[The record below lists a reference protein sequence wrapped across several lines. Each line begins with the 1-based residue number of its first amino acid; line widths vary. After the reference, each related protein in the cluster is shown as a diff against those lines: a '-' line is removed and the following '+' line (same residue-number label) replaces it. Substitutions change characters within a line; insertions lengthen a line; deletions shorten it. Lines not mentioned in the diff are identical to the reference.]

1 MANSSDCKHNTDASR
16 LMHEGSSQDL
26 RVPMALDPGHVPVN
40 ERGPEYGLVFAKA
53 YSAYLN
59 YYDSNNSVTGDW
71 QSFFDKDVS
80 VLLAVAAIQDVD
92 AYRSA
97 VNACFDFLN
106 NSANRT
112 QAEALKQRLG
122 FLFSIAATMAKQL
135 DRLKENLPVDTALK
149 NLLQSRIQS
158 QSAQG
163 FKRLIAYYKA
173 YESDFGLTDDELD
186 VAAELTIFGQ
196 EAQAF
201 GEIYRSPL
209 SKDWIIGDFPDWL
222 QYIDSIVKDAG
233 VFGPL
238 LDPSDP
244 DYWFSIHNSIAS
256 HNLFTSLFDE
266 LLKVYARIVI
276 EAKQE
281 LEYSFIQ
288 NGNHEPHYALL
299 IAFLR
304 LFEGTRAEINTLT
317 GRHLDFYYRDILR
330 FKEKPAERP
339 RVHLLA
345 ELAKHADSHRFD
357 SGVSFKAGKDE
368 SGIEAFFTSDREFIA
383 NKAKVAALKTVYRHG
398 GEAVAGLGVN
408 AAKQSGRYYAS
419 PVADSEDGLG
429 AKLTNEEQS
438 WHPFFNKRYS
448 NAQLDSIAMPEA
460 ELGFAIA
467 SHYLWLAE
475 GERTVTVEFY
485 LSDITFNTLPGDLKA
500 DLVCS
505 LSTEEGWLEKSA
517 MKFESVQGRLQ
528 LKIKLSGADP
538 AITAYSSKVHG
549 FDFSSNLPILLV
561 KFRHQS
567 DRLYPAAL
575 LANAVLD
582 KIGLNVAV
590 KGLRTLKVSNDFGSV
605 VTSKPFQPF
614 GPSPVANSSLILG
627 SKEAFQKKLLS
638 AKVNWQWQNPPEP
651 FGTQVNIKIDY
662 LQSGTW
668 KQATSET
675 KAITSDSY
683 TLDNEINQTV
693 IDAADFNEPVFYNSA
708 ARHGFVR
715 FSTSEGFGQDEYE
728 KALIDYI
735 RKLMDNDKEL
745 ARGVQAAV
753 DFIGQ
758 INTRVQEFNDL
769 HNSAIENLSQLPTEM
784 AEVTNDLIEKFPEVI
799 DNTEKVFEKINQVY
813 GATDAG
819 IKDAI
824 DKLLEQFPELRIDLA
839 GVKSWIDLQE
849 LDLPSSDSD
858 DDGIPSLIS
867 IIERLKETIKRLS
880 DLKNTAVDIA
890 KKIDKRTGI
899 TTLTQTINTFLSLVA
914 NTYDDINRI
923 ASEMI
928 KLDNAGK
935 WVTEKTSVVMS
946 AGSQLIENFGAQTIQ
961 FNNNVAGLVAGVST
975 MVEGIGEVLGD
986 EPIKPK
992 PPTGP
997 WMTELTLDYTTDE
1010 QMIALD
1016 STDSGIWRNRQA
1028 FFFHLAPFGQSE
1040 QHPFLNSTRKVYLI
1054 PGFRFQQ
1061 DHDEVMSGAEFY
1073 IGLTGLEPP
1082 QNLSLLFQV
1091 ADGTADPLTIKPDP
1105 HIHWSYLRG
1114 NEWIAFKKDEFEDG
1128 TGGLL
1133 NSGIIR
1139 FALPNDADNNNS
1151 ILPPGMHWLRAA
1163 VATHSEAVCRLQ
1175 AVAAQALQATFSDRG
1190 NDPGFSAKPL
1200 KAGTISKLERPN
1212 AVVKKIEQPFSSF
1225 GGRGAETPASF
1236 YTRVSERLRHKDR
1249 AVALWDYEHLVLE
1262 AFPQIYRVK
1271 CLNHTQYEPG
1281 ENGDFVYRELAPGH
1295 VTLVAIPNLQ
1305 FQTYRDPL
1313 KPYTSLGLLDE
1324 IKAFLNARVSC
1335 FVNLHVRNPRFET
1348 VRCSCKVRFHEGF
1361 DETFYSNMLR
1371 QAITRFLS
1379 PWAFANDAKPSF
1391 GGKIHQSVL
1400 IRFIEEQTYVD
1411 YLTDFMLYHDSGGAA
1426 GEVAVDEAQGST
1438 AVSVLVSAPTEKH
1451 QIDVIK
1457 PAAVHEL
1464 GETCPCEP

>member
-1 MANSSDCKHNTDASR
+1 MANSDCKQNTDASR
-16 LMHEGSSQDL
+16 LMHEGSSRDL
-26 RVPMALDPGHVPVN
+26 RVPKALGPDHVPVN

-59 YYDSNNSVTGDW
+59 YYDPNNSVTGDW

-97 VNACFDFLN
+97 VKANFDFLN
-106 NSANRT
+106 NSGNRM
-112 QAEALKQRLG
+112 QADALKQRLG
-122 FLFSIAATMAKQL
+122 FLFSIAATMTKQL

-149 NLLQSRIQS
+149 NLLQNRIRS

-173 YESDFGLTDDELD
+173 YESDFGLNDDELD

-201 GEIYRSPL
+201 GDIYRSPF
-209 SKDWIIGDFPDWL
+209 SKDWIIGNFPDWPH
-222 QYIDSIVKDAG
+222 YIDSIVKDAE

-244 DYWFSIHNSIAS
+244 NYWFSIHNSIAS
-256 HNLFTSLFDE
+256 HNLFTSIFDDF
-266 LLKVYARIVI
+266 LKIYARIVV

-281 LEYSFIQ
+281 LENSFIQ

-317 GRHLDFYYRDILR
+317 GRHLDFYYRDILQL
-330 FKEKPAERP
+330 KEKPAEPP

-368 SGIEAFFTSDREFIA
+368 SGIEAFFTNDRDFIA

-398 GEAVAGLGVN
+398 GEAVAELGVN

-429 AKLTNEEQS
+429 EKLTNEEQS

-485 LSDITFNTLPGDLKA
+485 LSDIAFNTLPGDLKA

-505 LSTEEGWLEKSA
+505 LSTQEGWLEKSA

-538 AITAYSSKVHG
+538 AITAYSPKVHG
-549 FDFSSNLPILLV
+549 FDFSTNLPILLV

-567 DRLYPAAL
+567 DRLYPVAL

-605 VTSKPFQPF
+605 VASKPFQPF

-651 FGTQVNIKIDY
+651 FGTQVNINVDY

-668 KQATSET
+668 KQGTSET

-683 TLDNEINQTV
+683 SLDNEINQTV
-693 IDAADFNEPVFYNSA
+693 VDAADFNDPAFYNSA

-745 ARGVQAAV
+745 ARGVQSAV

-769 HNSAIENLSQLPTEM
+769 HNSVIENLSQLPTQM
-784 AEVTNDLIEKFPEVI
+784 AEVTRDLIEKFPEVI
-799 DNTEKVFEKINQVY
+799 ENTGKFFEKINHVY
-813 GATDAG
+813 GEAETE
-819 IKDAI
+819 IRNTI
-824 DKLLEQFPELRIDLA
+824 DNLLQQFPDVGIDLDA
-839 GVKSWIDLQE
+839 VNGWSNLSALPIPDDASEGV
-849 LDLPSSDSD
+849 P
-858 DDGIPSLIS
+858 S
-867 IIERLKETIKRLS
+867 IIGRLNQTVTRLS
-880 DLKNTAVDIA
+880 NLKDTVVDIA
-890 KKIDKRTGI
+890 TKIDKRTGV
-899 TTLTQTINTFLSLVA
+899 TNLTQTINTFLSLVA

-946 AGSQLIENFGAQTIQ
+946 AGSQLIEDFGAQTIQ

-992 PPTGP
+992 PPVGP

-1028 FFFHLAPFGQSE
+1028 FFFHLAPFGYCE

-1061 DHDEVMSGAEFY
+1061 NHDEIMSEAEFY

-1114 NEWIAFKKDEFEDG
+1114 NEWIAFKTDEVEDG

-1163 VATHSEAVCRLQ
+1163 VASHSEAVCRLQ
-1175 AVAAQALQATFSDRG
+1175 AVAAQALQATFNDRG

-1200 KAGTISKLERPN
+1200 KAGTISKLERPD
-1212 AVVKKIEQPFSSF
+1212 AAVKKIEQPFSSF
-1225 GGRGAETPASF
+1225 GGRGAETPAAF

-1281 ENGDFVYRELAPGH
+1281 ENGDFIYRELAPGH
-1295 VTLVAIPNLQ
+1295 VTLITIPNLQ
-1305 FQTYRDPL
+1305 FQTLRDPL

-1324 IKAFLNARVSC
+1324 IKDFLSSRVSC

-1361 DETFYSNMLR
+1361 DETFYRNILR

-1411 YLTDFMLYHDSGGAA
+1411 YLTDFVLYHDSGGTA
-1426 GEVAVDEAQGST
+1426 GEVAVHEAAGST
-1438 AVSVLVSAPTEKH
+1438 AASILVSAPAGEH

>member
-1 MANSSDCKHNTDASR
+1 MANSSDCKQNTDASR
-16 LMHEGSSQDL
+16 LMHEGSSRDL
-26 RVPMALDPGHVPVN
+26 RVPKALDPEHVPVN
-40 ERGPEYGLVFAKA
+40 ERGLEYGLVFAKA

-97 VNACFDFLN
+97 VKVCFDFLN
-106 NSANRT
+106 NSGNRT
-112 QAEALKQRLG
+112 QTEALKQRLG

-149 NLLQSRIQS
+149 SLLQSRIQS

-163 FKRLIAYYKA
+163 FKRLIAYYKS

-201 GEIYRSPL
+201 GDIYRSPF
-209 SKDWIIGDFPDWL
+209 SKDWIIGNSPDWL
-222 QYIDSIVKDAG
+222 SYLDGIDKDSR
-233 VFGPL
+233 VFGEPL
-238 LDPSDP
+238 LDPSDSN
-244 DYWFSIHNSIAS
+244 YWFSILNPIAG
-256 HNLFTSLFDE
+256 HNLFTSIFDE
-266 LLKVYARIVI
+266 FLKIYARIVI

-281 LEYSFIQ
+281 LENSFIQ

-330 FKEKPAERP
+330 LKEKPAEPP

-345 ELAKHADSHRFD
+345 ELAKHADSHCFD
-357 SGVSFKAGKDE
+357 SGVSFKAGKDD
-368 SGIEAFFTSDREFIA
+368 SGIEAFFTSDRDFIA

-398 GEAVAGLGVN
+398 GEAVLGLGVN

-419 PVADSEDGLG
+419 PVTDSEDGLG

-475 GERTVTVEFY
+475 GERTVTVELY
-485 LSDITFNTLPGDLKA
+485 LSDIAFNTLPGDLKT

-517 MKFESVQGRLQ
+517 MKFDSVQGRLQ

-538 AITAYSSKVHG
+538 AITAYSPKVHG
-549 FDFSSNLPILLV
+549 FDFSTNLPILLV

-567 DRLYPAAL
+567 DRLYPVSL
-575 LANAVLD
+575 LANAVLN

-627 SKEAFQKKLLS
+627 SKEAFQKRLLS

-651 FGTQVNIKIDY
+651 FGTQVNINIGY

-668 KQATSET
+668 KQATGET
-675 KAITSDSY
+675 IAITSDSY
-683 TLDNEINQTV
+683 TLDSEINQTIV
-693 IDAADFNEPVFYNSA
+693 DAADFNEPAFYNST

-728 KALIDYI
+728 EALIDYI

-758 INTRVQEFNDL
+758 INTRVQDFNDL
-769 HNSAIENLSQLPTEM
+769 HNSVIENLSQLPTQM
-784 AEVTNDLIEKFPEVI
+784 AEVTNDLIENFPEVI
-799 DNTEKVFEKINQVY
+799 ENTEKVFEKINQVY
-813 GATDAG
+813 GEMTGEIGPAIRNLLQQSFDVEINLVGVNDWSNLPGLLTPDDASEG
-819 IKDAI
+819 V
-824 DKLLEQFPELRIDLA
+824 PDLI
-839 GVKSWIDLQE
+839 G
-849 LDLPSSDSD
+849 
-858 DDGIPSLIS
+858 
-867 IIERLKETIKRLS
+867 RLNETVTRLS
-880 DLKNTAVDIA
+880 NLKNTVVNIA
-890 KKIDKRTGI
+890 KEIEEKTGV
-899 TTLTQTINTFLSLVA
+899 TNLTQTINTFLSLVA

-928 KLDNAGK
+928 KLDNAAK

-946 AGSQLIENFGAQTIQ
+946 AGSQLIENFGAQIVQ

-1028 FFFHLAPFGQSE
+1028 FFFHLAPFGHCE
-1040 QHPFLNSTRKVYLI
+1040 QHPILNSMRKVYLI

-1061 DHDEVMSGAEFY
+1061 NHDEIMSEAEFY

-1091 ADGTADPLTIKPDP
+1091 ADGTAGPLTIKPDP

-1114 NEWIAFKKDEFEDG
+1114 NEWVAFKTDEVEDG
-1128 TGGLL
+1128 TSGLL

-1151 ILPPGMHWLRAA
+1151 ILPPGRHWLRAA
-1163 VATHSEAVCRLQ
+1163 VASHSEAVCRLQ
-1175 AVAAQALQATFSDRG
+1175 AVAAQALRATFNDRS

-1200 KAGTISKLERPN
+1200 KAGTISKLERPD
-1212 AVVKKIEQPFSSF
+1212 AAVKKIEQPFSSF
-1225 GGRGAETPASF
+1225 GGRGAETPAAF

-1271 CLNHTQYEPG
+1271 CLNHTRYEPG
-1281 ENGDFVYRELAPGH
+1281 ENGDFIYRELVPGH
-1295 VTLVAIPNLQ
+1295 VTLITIPNLQ
-1305 FQTYRDPL
+1305 FQTLRDPL

-1324 IKAFLNARVSC
+1324 IKDFLSERVSC

-1361 DETFYSNMLR
+1361 DETFYRNTLR

-1391 GGKIHQSVL
+1391 GGKIHQSAL

-1411 YLTDFMLYHDSGGAA
+1411 YLTDFVLFHDSGGQA
-1426 GEVAVDEAQGST
+1426 GEVAVHEAEGST
-1438 AVSVLVSAPTEKH
+1438 AASILVSAPAGEH

>member
-1 MANSSDCKHNTDASR
+1 MANSDCKQNTDASR
-16 LMHEGSSQDL
+16 LAHEGRSRDL
-26 RVPMALDPGHVPVN
+26 RVPKALDPNHVPVN

-59 YYDSNNSVTGDW
+59 YYDPNNSVTGDW

-97 VNACFDFLN
+97 VKAYFDFLN
-106 NSANRT
+106 NSGNRT
-112 QAEALKQRLG
+112 QAEALKQRVG
-122 FLFSIAATMAKQL
+122 FLFSIAATMAKRL

-149 NLLQSRIQS
+149 NLLQNRIRS

-196 EAQAF
+196 EAQSF
-201 GEIYRSPL
+201 GDIYRRPF
-209 SKDWIIGDFPDWL
+209 SKDWIIGNFPDWPH
-222 QYIDSIVKDAG
+222 YIDSIVKDAG
-233 VFGPL
+233 GFGPL
-238 LDPSDP
+238 LDPSNP
-244 DYWFSIHNSIAS
+244 NYWFSIHNSIAS
-256 HNLFTSLFDE
+256 HNLFTSIFDDF
-266 LLKVYARIVI
+266 LKIYARIVV

-281 LEYSFIQ
+281 LENSFIQ

-317 GRHLDFYYRDILR
+317 GRHLDFYYRDILQL
-330 FKEKPAERP
+330 KEKPAEPP

-368 SGIEAFFTSDREFIA
+368 SGIEAFFTNDRDFIA
-383 NKAKVAALKTVYRHG
+383 NKAKVAELKTVYRHG
-398 GEAVAGLGVN
+398 GEAVTGLGVN

-448 NAQLDSIAMPEA
+448 NALLESIAMPEA

-475 GERTVTVEFY
+475 GDRIITLEFQ
-485 LSDITFNTLPGDLKA
+485 LSGSPAGNSPELKNAIVCQLTGEDDWFEITATTFVLSGNSITFEL
-500 DLVCS
+500 
-505 LSTEEGWLEKSA
+505 
-517 MKFESVQGRLQ
+517 RLD
-528 LKIKLSGADP
+528 GADP
-538 AITAYSSKVHG
+538 AVTPYSEKVHARG
-549 FDFSSNLPILLV
+549 FKTSLPVLMI
-561 KFRHQS
+561 
-567 DRLYPAAL
+567 RLKHRADSVFAYETLRDPVIASIQL
-575 LANAVLD
+575 SVD
-582 KIGLNVAV
+582 V
-590 KGLRTLKVSNDFGSV
+590 KGVRSLAVSNDFGTV
-605 VTSKPFQPF
+605 DLSKPFQPF
-614 GPSPVANSSLILG
+614 GARPVNGNRLTIGSS
-627 SKEAFQKKLLS
+627 EVFQKRLDS
-638 AKVNWQWQNPPEP
+638 AKLYIEWQNPPSYYPPGGLLLHAYPIVFNILESNGEP
-651 FGTQVNIKIDY
+651 QPPFTASQMDTTLNIV
-662 LQSGTW
+662 QSGVPTIGLAYLKAGQW
-668 KQATSET
+668 QASSASANFAATEFDLTDTAQHAFHQDISF
-675 KAITSDSY
+675 ANNAVY
-683 TLDNEINQTV
+683 R
-693 IDAADFNEPVFYNSA
+693 IDDVN
-708 ARHGFVR
+708 GFVR
-715 FSTSEGFGQDEYE
+715 LIFQGDFGFDQYLTDLTNFLTDQEPKPDSHPGAPPVGPFIEQ
-728 KALIDYI
+728 LIIDY
-735 RKLMDNDKEL
+735 R
-745 ARGVQAAV
+745 ASQA
-753 DFIGQ
+753 IM
-758 INTRVQEFNDL
+758 L
-769 HNSAIENLSQLPTEM
+769 NSALPDAM
-784 AEVTNDLIEKFPEVI
+784 QQREVH
-799 DNTEKVFEKINQVY
+799 
-813 GATDAG
+813 
-819 IKDAI
+819 
-824 DKLLEQFPELRIDLA
+824 
-839 GVKSWIDLQE
+839 
-849 LDLPSSDSD
+849 
-858 DDGIPSLIS
+858 
-867 IIERLKETIKRLS
+867 
-880 DLKNTAVDIA
+880 
-890 KKIDKRTGI
+890 
-899 TTLTQTINTFLSLVA
+899 
-914 NTYDDINRI
+914 
-923 ASEMI
+923 
-928 KLDNAGK
+928 
-935 WVTEKTSVVMS
+935 
-946 AGSQLIENFGAQTIQ
+946 
-961 FNNNVAGLVAGVST
+961 
-975 MVEGIGEVLGD
+975 
-986 EPIKPK
+986 
-992 PPTGP
+992 
-997 WMTELTLDYTTDE
+997 
-1010 QMIALD
+1010 
-1016 STDSGIWRNRQA
+1016 
-1028 FFFHLAPFGQSE
+1028 FFHIGPFGQAE
-1040 QHPFLNSTRKVYLI
+1040 QHPALNTAKQVNLL
-1054 PGFRFQQ
+1054 PQFGFMR
-1061 DHDEVMSGAEFY
+1061 DELTVHSEAECY
-1073 IGLTGLEPP
+1073 IGIDGLEPP

-1105 HIHWSYLRG
+1105 HIHWNYLRG
-1114 NEWIAFKKDEFEDG
+1114 NEWIAFKKDEVEDG

-1163 VATHSEAVCRLQ
+1163 VASHSEAVCRLQ
-1175 AVAAQALQATFSDRG
+1175 AVSAQALQATFSDRG

-1200 KAGTISKLERPN
+1200 KAGTISQLERPN
-1212 AVVKKIEQPFSSF
+1212 AAVKKIEQPFSSF
-1225 GGRGAETPASF
+1225 GGRGAETPAAF

-1295 VTLVAIPNLQ
+1295 VTLVAIPNLR

-1324 IKAFLNARVSC
+1324 IKDFLSSRVPC

-1348 VRCSCKVRFHEGF
+1348 VHCSCKVRFHEGF
-1361 DETFYSNMLR
+1361 DETFYRNTLR

-1411 YLTDFMLYHDSGGAA
+1411 YLTDFVLYHDSGGTA
-1426 GEVAVDEAQGST
+1426 GEVAVHEAAGST
-1438 AVSVLVSAPTEKH
+1438 AASILVSAPAGEH

>member
-1 MANSSDCKHNTDASR
+1 MTNSSECKQNTDASR

-26 RVPMALDPGHVPVN
+26 RVPKALDPGHVPVN

-59 YYDSNNSVTGDW
+59 YYDPNNSVTGDW

-97 VNACFDFLN
+97 VKACFDFLN
-106 NSANRT
+106 NSNNRS

-158 QSAQG
+158 QSAPG

-201 GEIYRSPL
+201 GDIYRSPF
-209 SKDWIIGDFPDWL
+209 SKDWIIGDFPDWPH
-222 QYIDSIVKDAG
+222 YIDSIVKDAG

-244 DYWFSIHNSIAS
+244 NYWFSILNPVAS

-266 LLKVYARIVI
+266 LLKIYARIVI

-281 LEYSFIQ
+281 LENSFIQ

-330 FKEKPAERP
+330 LKEKPAEPP

-357 SGVSFKAGKDE
+357 SGVSFKAGKDD
-368 SGIEAFFTSDREFIA
+368 SGIEAFFTSERDFIA
-383 NKAKVAALKTVYRHG
+383 NKAKVAALKTVYRHD
-398 GEAVAGLGVN
+398 GEAVTGLGVN

-429 AKLTNEEQS
+429 AKLANEEQS

-448 NAQLDSIAMPEA
+448 NTQLESIAMPEA

-485 LSDITFNTLPGDLKA
+485 LSDIAFNALPGDLKA

-538 AITAYSSKVHG
+538 AITAYSPKVHG
-549 FDFSSNLPILLV
+549 FGFSSNLPILLV

-590 KGLRTLKVSNDFGSV
+590 KGLRSLKVSNDFGSV

-651 FGTQVNIKIDY
+651 FDTQVNINVDY

-683 TLDNEINQTV
+683 TLDSEINQTIV
-693 IDAADFNEPVFYNSA
+693 DAADFNEPVFYNSA
-708 ARHGFVR
+708 SRHGFVR
-715 FSTSEGFGQDEYE
+715 FSTSESFGQDKYE

-745 ARGVQAAV
+745 AKGVQASV

-769 HNSAIENLSQLPTEM
+769 HNSVIENLSQLPTQM
-784 AEVTNDLIEKFPEVI
+784 AEVTNDLIEKVPEVI
-799 DNTEKVFEKINQVY
+799 ENTEKVFEKINHVY
-813 GATDAG
+813 GEAETE
-819 IKDAI
+819 IQTVI
-824 DKLLEQFPELRIDLA
+824 NNLLQQFPDVGIDLDVVNGWSNLTA
-839 GVKSWIDLQE
+839 LSIPDDASEGV
-849 LDLPSSDSD
+849 
-858 DDGIPSLIS
+858 PSLIG
-867 IIERLKETIKRLS
+867 RLNQTVIRLS
-880 DLKNTAVDIA
+880 TLKDTVVDIA
-890 KKIDKRTGI
+890 KEIEKKTGVAN
-899 TTLTQTINTFLSLVA
+899 LTQTVNTFLSLVD
-914 NTYDDINRI
+914 NTYDDIDRI

-928 KLDNAGK
+928 KLDNAAK

-946 AGSQLIENFGAQTIQ
+946 AGSQLIENFGAQIVQ

-975 MVEGIGEVLGD
+975 MVEGIGEVLGG

-997 WMTELTLDYTTDE
+997 WMTELTLDYATDE

-1028 FFFHLAPFGQSE
+1028 FFFHLAPFGQCE

-1061 DHDEVMSGAEFY
+1061 DHGEIMSGAEFY
-1073 IGLTGLEPP
+1073 IGLTGLVPP

-1114 NEWIAFKKDEFEDG
+1114 NEWIAFKTDEVEDG

-1151 ILPPGMHWLRAA
+1151 ILPAGMHWLRAA
-1163 VATHSEAVCRLQ
+1163 VASHSEAVCRLQ

-1190 NDPGFSAKPL
+1190 NNPGFSAKPL
-1200 KAGTISKLERPN
+1200 KAGTISQLERPD

-1225 GGRGAETPASF
+1225 GGRGAETPAAF
-1236 YTRVSERLRHKDR
+1236 YARVSERLRHKDR

-1295 VTLVAIPNLQ
+1295 VTLIAIPNLE
-1305 FQTYRDPL
+1305 FQTFRDPL

-1324 IKAFLNARVSC
+1324 IKDFLSARVSC
-1335 FVNLHVRNPRFET
+1335 FVNLHVRNPLFET

-1361 DETFYSNMLR
+1361 DETFYSNTLR

-1379 PWAFANDAKPSF
+1379 PWAFANDAKPFF

-1400 IRFIEEQTYVD
+1400 IRFVEEQTYVD
-1411 YLTDFMLYHDSGGAA
+1411 YLTDFVLYHDSGGAA
-1426 GEVAVDEAQGST
+1426 GDVAVHDAAGST
-1438 AVSVLVSAPTEKH
+1438 AASILVSAPAGEH